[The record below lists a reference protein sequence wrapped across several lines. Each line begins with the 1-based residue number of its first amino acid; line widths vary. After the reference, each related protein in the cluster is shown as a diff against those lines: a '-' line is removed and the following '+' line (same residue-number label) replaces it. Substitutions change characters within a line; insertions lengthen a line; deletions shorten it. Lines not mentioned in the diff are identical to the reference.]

1 MKKLKGSKNVKI
13 RVLEKKE
20 GNTVFFLLLFTF
32 LFGEKKKPSINY
44 KR

>member
-1 MKKLKGSKNVKI
+1 MKI

-20 GNTVFFLLLFTF
+20 GNTVFFFTAFTFF
-32 LFGEKKKPSINY
+32 LFGEKKKPNINY